1 MNQTSGISDPLHDPD
16 AASELAALRALAE
29 ERLRRIHELEALLAP
44 KSNGPPPSPPAATPR
59 RELHWR
65 AYGLVR
71 PVLRPVAWRLR
82 TFLVGLVRDDVAEL
96 RAQVLAL
103 RASVDAL
110 RAQVEQRA
118 VEDREAVAPKILA
131 VMEQALLTIALDRE
145 DRQR

>member
-1 MNQTSGISDPLHDPD
+1 MNQTSGISDPPHDPD

-29 ERLRRIHELEALLAP
+29 ERLRRIRELEALLAP
-44 KSNGPPPSPPAATPR
+44 KSNGPPPSPAATPQ